1 MNKIEMLNKKLIF
14 PPRKGKSENEPLEC
28 SEAVVIIGANGS
40 GKSRLGRWIEEHQE
54 SSQVVHRISAQKN
67 LDFSEYVPLTSMEK
81 AINEFL
87 FGISAIPQGREE
99 LQIKM
104 MQRWKA
110 NQRPELSV
118 TPMLDDYNQVLSLL
132 FAKENNRNSRIV
144 DQIREMQSEGNDQS
158 PTISDSPID
167 VIQRIWKDILPHRKL
182 VIENDKV
189 TAAISN
195 SDTYHGREMSDGER
209 VALYLMAQCLCVPN
223 DSILI
228 IDEPE
233 IHLHKSLMN
242 KLWS

>member
-28 SEAVVIIGANGS
+28 SKTVVIIGANGS

-167 VIQRIWKDILPHRKL
+167 VIQRIWKD
-182 VIENDKV
+182 
-189 TAAISN
+189 
-195 SDTYHGREMSDGER
+195 
-209 VALYLMAQCLCVPN
+209 
-223 DSILI
+223 
-228 IDEPE
+228 
-233 IHLHKSLMN
+233 
-242 KLWS
+242 